1 MEVGGM
7 SQAGERSIS
16 EMTNEAPRFAWEEDA
31 AVVDLGLQEFV
42 RIGRGFQSL
51 VRYICERASGQPA
64 LALVTKTEGLCAQ
77 ARQQGISR

>member
-51 VRYICERASGQPA
+51 VRYVSGLPRSQP
-64 LALVTKTEGLCAQ
+64 
-77 ARQQGISR
+77 SRS